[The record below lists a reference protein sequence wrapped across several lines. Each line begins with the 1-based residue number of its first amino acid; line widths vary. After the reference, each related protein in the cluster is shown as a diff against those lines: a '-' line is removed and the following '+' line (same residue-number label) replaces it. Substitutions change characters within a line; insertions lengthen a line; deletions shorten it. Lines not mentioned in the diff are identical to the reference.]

1 GAFFVAFEG
10 LAFAMSLKSKHQ
22 LAYLEAVM
30 DAEDANSVELVD
42 LKRQEFQDWAV
53 VLAFNHLVAAAEAYV
68 SAYLWDFPANLIVR
82 NLPGGNMAVGMNLA
96 LP

>member
-1 GAFFVAFEG
+1 
-10 LAFAMSLKSKHQ
+10 
-22 LAYLEAVM
+22 
-30 DAEDANSVELVD
+30 
-42 LKRQEFQDWAV
+42 V